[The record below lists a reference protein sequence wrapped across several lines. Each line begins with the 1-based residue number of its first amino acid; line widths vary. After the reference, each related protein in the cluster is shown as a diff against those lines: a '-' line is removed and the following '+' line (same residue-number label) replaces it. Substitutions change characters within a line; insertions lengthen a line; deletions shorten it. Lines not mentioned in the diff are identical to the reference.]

1 MSHSIIPYIMHIR
14 TTREAW
20 SYLSNLYQSQSR
32 ARVMQLRHQLQTTTK
47 GSSTIMDYVDKKR
60 TISHSLALAA
70 HPISD
75 EELMSAILF
84 GLDSSY
90 GPFRSAINPQLENL
104 TTDSLLG
111 LLLQEEEK
119 LAEETKSLQ
128 LQANAISRQYS
139 NRSPITGSPNQQSC
153 TTSQNPSSRPTIT
166 NPPRSSNRSS
176 PRIICQICEKPNHHA
191 RNCYN
196 RNNMDTYPPNRSS
209 NRPQANLVTPS
220 TNSMMS
226 PSAIVDN
233 SWFADSGAT
242 NHVTSDLSQLSI
254 HTDYNGEDQLAVGN
268 GQKLSI
274 NHIGSSKLFCATRPL
289 HLNKILHVP
298 SITKSLLSVSQFT
311 KDNNVFMEF
320 HPSCCFVKDPQGKI
334 LLRGSIDNGLYRFDG
349 GGLPVIS
356 SSTPRAFV
364 FSRASLQAWHERL
377 GHPHEQLLRRLV
389 SSFNLPVSST
399 KMPTVCG
406 SCQLGKSHRL
416 PLASS
421 SSHSLFPFDLV
432 YSDVWGPSPHLS
444 INGNK
449 YFVQFLD
456 DFTKFVWIFFLSTK
470 SQVLD
475 VFKYFHKMVYTQFGK
490 KIKTLQTDWGGEYRN
505 VSSYAQSIGITHR
518 LSCPHT
524 HEQNGAP
531 ERRNRTIVEKGLTLL
546 AHACLPYQYWEHAFS
561 TATYLHN
568 RTITPILSFK
578 SPYQALYHRPSD
590 YQLLRKFGC
599 LCYPFLHPYNNHKI
613 DFRSLPCVFLGYSSK
628 HKGYL
633 CHYPPTNRMYI
644 ARHVTFDEDKFPYPH
659 YKTFSSCSS
668 DNSPPSS
675 LTSLQSISNSFPTVA
690 ASPLLHSLADS
701 HSSSSPPTQAL
712 QVPHSSNTTSPPQNT
727 CPLTIA
733 SSTSSS
739 YQNAPTYFR
748 LATSSNHP
756 MTTRAQTNSL
766 KPKTLTVSRHFI
778 PVSSAMASEPKTY
791 KQAASSPEWLCAME
805 AEYQALRRNCTW
817 TLAPCPPNATF

>member
-1 MSHSIIPYIMHIR
+1 MHIR

-70 HPISD
+70 RPITD
-75 EELMSAILF
+75 EELMSDILF

-90 GPFRSAINPQLENL
+90 GPFRFAINPHLDNL

-119 LAEETKSLQ
+119 LAEETKSFQ
-128 LQANAISRQYS
+128 LQANSISRQYS
-139 NRSPITGSPNQQSC
+139 KRSPITGYPNQQSV
-153 TTSQNPSSRPTIT
+153 TTSQKSSTRPTNT

-196 RNNMDTYPPNRSS
+196 RTNMDTYPPTRSS
-209 NRPQANLVTPS
+209 NRPQANMVTPS

-226 PSAIVDN
+226 PSDIIDN

-242 NHVTSDLSQLSI
+242 NNVTSDLSQLSI
-254 HTDYNGEDQLAVGN
+254 HTDYNGEDHLVVGN

-274 NHIGSSKLFCATRPL
+274 NHIGSSKISCATRPL

-334 LLRGSIDNGLYRFDG
+334 LLRGSIDDGLYCFDG

-364 FSRASLQAWHERL
+364 ISRASLQAWHERL

-389 SSFNLPVSST
+389 SSFNLPVTSN
-399 KMPTVCG
+399 KMPAVCG
-406 SCQLGKSHRL
+406 SCQLGKRQRL

-421 SSHSLFPFDLV
+421 SSRSLFPFDLV

-456 DFTKFVWIFFLSTK
+456 DSTKFVWIFFLSTK
-470 SQVLD
+470 SQVFD
-475 VFKYFHKMVYTQFGK
+475 VFKYFHKMVSTQFGRN
-490 KIKTLQTDWGGEYRN
+490 IKTLQTDWGGEYRN
-505 VSSYAQSIGITHR
+505 VSSYAQSIVITHH
-518 LSCPHT
+518 LSCPHNR
-524 HEQNGAP
+524 EQNGAY
-531 ERRNRTIVEKGLTLL
+531 LL
-546 AHACLPYQYWEHAFS
+546 ACASLPYQY
-561 TATYLHN
+561 
-568 RTITPILSFK
+568 
-578 SPYQALYHRPSD
+578 
-590 YQLLRKFGC
+590 
-599 LCYPFLHPYNNHKI
+599 
-613 DFRSLPCVFLGYSSK
+613 
-628 HKGYL
+628 
-633 CHYPPTNRMYI
+633 
-644 ARHVTFDEDKFPYPH
+644 
-659 YKTFSSCSS
+659 
-668 DNSPPSS
+668 
-675 LTSLQSISNSFPTVA
+675 
-690 ASPLLHSLADS
+690 
-701 HSSSSPPTQAL
+701 
-712 QVPHSSNTTSPPQNT
+712 
-727 CPLTIA
+727 
-733 SSTSSS
+733 
-739 YQNAPTYFR
+739 
-748 LATSSNHP
+748 
-756 MTTRAQTNSL
+756 
-766 KPKTLTVSRHFI
+766 
-778 PVSSAMASEPKTY
+778 
-791 KQAASSPEWLCAME
+791 
-805 AEYQALRRNCTW
+805 
-817 TLAPCPPNATF
+817 